1 MRNKEIK
8 VGDQVWLYAPYMSKM
23 KSGYIVKSV
32 KKSNTLVTVVAETEH
47 PFHKGRF
54 YEITLY
60 GHYNSSILSSY
71 DRVWGRDEYSY
82 TCDYS
87 LIEEE
92 SITADRDH
100 KLKAAGEA
108 LLNLSN
114 FFKK

>member
-23 KSGYIVKSV
+23 KSG
-32 KKSNTLVTVVAETEH
+32 
-47 PFHKGRF
+47 
-54 YEITLY
+54 
-60 GHYNSSILSSY
+60 
-71 DRVWGRDEYSY
+71 Y